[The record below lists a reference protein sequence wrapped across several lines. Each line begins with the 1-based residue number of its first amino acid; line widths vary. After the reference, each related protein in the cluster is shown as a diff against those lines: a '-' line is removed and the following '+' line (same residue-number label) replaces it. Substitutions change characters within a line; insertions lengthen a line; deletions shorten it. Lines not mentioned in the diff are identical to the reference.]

1 MSFRGVQPSIEVPLM
16 GYIAAGRPLEPHSDP
31 NATFQVSAS
40 MISGK
45 QASYIL
51 QVKGSSL
58 IEDGILD
65 GDYVVIEKVVEI
77 SNGDIVVAIVDDN
90 LATLKKYY
98 KENGRVILKPAN
110 SEMEPIYP
118 NSLTVQGKVVGV
130 IRKF

>member
-1 MSFRGVQPSIEVPLM
+1 M
-16 GYIAAGRPLEPHSDP
+16 
-31 NATFQVSAS
+31 
-40 MISGK
+40 
-45 QASYIL
+45 
-51 QVKGSSL
+51 
-58 IEDGILD
+58 D
-65 GDYVVIEKVVEI
+65 GDYVVIEKVADI

-98 KENGRVILKPAN
+98 NENGRVILKPAN